1 MVKNTAFRR
10 PAADFRVHKFHWEDL
25 KLDTKT
31 NSPASPFPKVSARKN
46 TLGTA
51 KTSWDFKQSNKIWRS
66 EDLFT
71 EVAAADL
78 KYPSGPNHYTQDVV
92 YYHGK
97 LSELRHANKRGPP
110 RNGQVE
116 PMNFPSTLSHKTV
129 AGVDLFDRHLLLL
142 QHTIQLGSLSPQ
154 MCDIVSQ
161 LMGYQFFPANKNF
174 RLKISWASSQHV
186 GLKLT
191 LTLVVTVAYSRVSS
205 HRSCRMCLLW

>member
-10 PAADFRVHKFHWEDL
+10 PAVYFRVHKFHWEDL
-25 KLDTKT
+25 KSDTKT

-51 KTSWDFKQSNKIWRS
+51 KTSWDFKQINKIWRS

-92 YYHGK
+92 YYH
-97 LSELRHANKRGPP
+97 ANCPSWDMPTKGPP

-161 LMGYQFFPANKNF
+161 LMGYQFFLPT
-174 RLKISWASSQHV
+174 KIFA
-186 GLKLT
+186 
-191 LTLVVTVAYSRVSS
+191 
-205 HRSCRMCLLW
+205 

>member
-1 MVKNTAFRR
+1 M
-10 PAADFRVHKFHWEDL
+10 P
-25 KLDTKT
+25 TK
-31 NSPASPFPKVSARKN
+31 
-46 TLGTA
+46 
-51 KTSWDFKQSNKIWRS
+51 
-66 EDLFT
+66 
-71 EVAAADL
+71 
-78 KYPSGPNHYTQDVV
+78 
-92 YYHGK
+92 
-97 LSELRHANKRGPP
+97 GPP

-129 AGVDLFDRHLLLL
+129 SGVDLFERHLLLL

-191 LTLVVTVAYSRVSS
+191 LTLVLTAAYSRVSS
-205 HRSCRMCLLW
+205 HRSCLLVSVVISNAHCQKPPTARILAFWPVQG